1 MNRFV
6 TLTGIGAAI
15 GAAAIAGGLGVALAR
30 GDHDDRHRM
39 MGGAAMQQHMDPAAM
54 QQHMKDALGEE
65 AYSQMQGAMKAAL
78 GDDGYQQMLDRM
90 ATGCTQPGM
99 GMMTPGS
106 GAPAAPEHSDHHP
119 ATSTPTDR

>member
-6 TLTGIGAAI
+6 ILTGIGAAI
-15 GAAAIAGGLGVALAR
+15 SAAAIAGGLGVALAR
-30 GDHDDRHRM
+30 GDHDDSHRI
-39 MGGAAMQQHMDPAAM
+39 MGGAAM

-106 GAPAAPEHSDHHP
+106 GAPAAPEHSGHHP
-119 ATSTPTDR
+119 ATSAPTDR